1 MIAPVTHSKLGRK
14 IMEVGSD
21 QSHNRIEICVQQDTA
36 GHKTFRNT
44 ELAPMLQTPLPQQAA
59 LSLLVGTSEKRTCN

>member
-21 QSHNRIEICVQQDTA
+21 HSHNGTEICVQQGTV

-44 ELAPMLQTPLPQQAA
+44 KLAPMLWTPPSTASSPQFTHRY
-59 LSLLVGTSEKRTCN
+59 LREEDL

>member
-21 QSHNRIEICVQQDTA
+21 HSHNGTEICVQQDTV

-44 ELAPMLQTPLPQQAA
+44 KLAPMLWTPLPQKAA
-59 LSLLVGTSEKRTCN
+59 LSLLIGTSEKRTCN